1 MTFEEKRELH
11 KAISQML
18 ADAGINQATLKE
30 MAQEEVSKK
39 AESAVQQEIQKMD
52 AEINGNSI
60 AKMLRNKIN
69 NFLDGYDAIGSINFR
84 NIVKEE
90 LSKRIICIKAEKVES
105 DGQN

>member
-18 ADAGINQATLKE
+18 ADAGINQTTLAE
-30 MAQEEVSKK
+30 MAQHEISNK
-39 AESAVQQEIQKMD
+39 AERAVQQEIQKMD

-69 NFLDGYDAIGSINFR
+69 NFLDGYDTLGSIR
-84 NIVKEE
+84 LRDIVREE
-90 LSKRIICIKAEKVES
+90 LSKRIICIKAEKVTNDNE
-105 DGQN
+105 

>member
-1 MTFEEKRELH
+1 MTLEEKRELH

-18 ADAGINQATLKE
+18 ADAGINQTTLKE
-30 MAQEEVSKK
+30 MAQQEVSKK
-39 AESAVQQEIQKMD
+39 AERAVQQEIQKMD

-60 AKMLRNKIN
+60 ANMLRKKVN
-69 NFLDGYDAIGSINFR
+69 NFLDGYDALGNFSLR

-90 LSKRIICIKAEKVES
+90 LSKRIICVKAEKVAN